1 MLKNKKLKKE
11 GVKNDKSF
19 NGKKGCDGAFNS

>member
-11 GVKNDKSF
+11 GVNNDKSF
-19 NGKKGCDGAFNS
+19 NGKKSYDRAFNS